1 MNQWQ
6 VGNVKITRVIEME
19 VAGGTKFIL
28 PQATPEK
35 IMEMPWLI
43 PHFANEEGKLIMS
56 IHALVIETPSQKMIV
71 DTCIGNDK
79 QRNIPTWTNLQ
90 LPFLEDLQEAGYD
103 RLEIDTVMCTH
114 LHVDHVGWNTML
126 VDDEWLPTFP
136 NARYL
141 IGREEYE
148 YWDVADPGELNGGV
162 MDDSVRPVFKAG
174 LVDLV
179 EMDHQVCDDIRFEPT
194 T

>member
-103 RLEIDTVMCTH
+103 RMEIDTVMC
-114 LHVDHVGWNTML
+114 LS
-126 VDDEWLPTFP
+126 
-136 NARYL
+136 L
-141 IGREEYE
+141 I
-148 YWDVADPGELNGGV
+148 
-162 MDDSVRPVFKAG
+162 
-174 LVDLV
+174 
-179 EMDHQVCDDIRFEPT
+179 HI
-194 T
+194 